1 MTNSTV
7 ATANSDRNWTEPWAV
22 SPWAIWTMN
31 AVIVWTLSSG
41 LNENWGKVPT
51 ARTTAIVSP
60 TARLMARM
68 IDAMIP
74 EIAAGRTTLRTT
86 SNFVAPIA

>member
-1 MTNSTV
+1 
-7 ATANSDRNWTEPWAV
+7 
-22 SPWAIWTMN
+22 MN

-41 LNENWGKVPT
+41 LNENCGWVPT

-68 IDAMIP
+68 IEAMIP
-74 EIAAGRTTLRTT
+74 ETAAGTTTLRTT
-86 SNFVAPIA
+86 SNLVAPIA